1 MMKNVG
7 SKRLLTL
14 ISLCASILLG
24 AAPVYGQDKLL
35 HDEYADSYTVAEGDT
50 LWNIAGQFL
59 QDPQRW
65 EEVWQAD
72 PYLDNPGLIYP
83 GDILRIGLVGG
94 NPRILVQRGD
104 RSEVRLGPE
113 IRVLPLVSAVPKIP
127 LEDIENSFTQNRI
140 VDPAMIDAAP
150 YIVKNLGNNLLIGT
164 GDEVY
169 ARGLWPHGT
178 GSFEVYREGR
188 MFFDDSGKEQ
198 LGQELEYLGFATI
211 VEDAGPGLRR
221 ILINNSSKEIQAGDR
236 LLVRAESS
244 IGSTIFPSEP
254 ETPVSGMIIA
264 FLGASSLASQLDT
277 VVIDLGLEDQLEVGN
292 ILSIQQPGPR
302 IVDEVE
308 RRQLSF
314 RQRIATIFNQ
324 EQLQLPGKV
333 IGTVLVYK
341 TFELLSYALIL
352 SSLEPAQLYNPVVN
366 P

>member
-1 MMKNVG
+1 MMKKVG
-7 SKRLLTL
+7 SKQFLAL

-24 AAPVYGQDKLL
+24 AAPVYGQGRLL
-35 HDEYADSYTVAEGDT
+35 HDEYPDRYIVAEGDT

-65 EEVWQAD
+65 EEIWRPD

-104 RSEVRLGPE
+104 RTEVRLGPE
-113 IRVLPLVSAVPKIP
+113 IRVLPLVSAIPAIP
-127 LEDIENSFTQNRI
+127 LQDIENSFTRNRI

-150 YIVKNLGNNLLIGT
+150 YIVANLGSNLVIGT

-169 ARGLWPHGT
+169 ARGLWPDGT

-188 MFFDDSGKEQ
+188 MFFDDSGTEL
-198 LGQELEYLGFATI
+198 LGQELEYLGFASI
-211 VEDAGPGLRR
+211 AEDAGPGLKRM
-221 ILINNSSKEIQAGDR
+221 LINNSSKEIQIGDR
-236 LLVRAESS
+236 LLVRVESS
-244 IGSTIFPSEP
+244 IGSTIFPSQP
-254 ETPVSGMIIA
+254 EAPVSGMIIA

-277 VVIDLGLEDQLEVGN
+277 VVIDLGLEDKLEVGN

-308 RRQLSF
+308 RGQLSF
-314 RQRIATIFNQ
+314 RQRISTIFNPA
-324 EQLQLPGKV
+324 QLQLPGKN
-333 IGTVLVYK
+333 IGTLLVYK
-341 TFELLSYALIL
+341 TFEQLSYALIL
-352 SSLEPAQLYNPVVN
+352 SSLEPAQLYNQVVN